1 MIFPHILSEDYY
13 IILEVHSFAGIVELV
28 LPNLPNAQSG
38 WSVLSNGKHPKTQS
52 KLKFCKLASSTLM
65 SLGHNTPWLQITVSF
80 SHMGGWFYSGFNL
93 DSLKLK
99 FRSTIIKNY
108 YCLCTVVNYS
118 RRMGQWVTSGIAIGQ
133 IQSLSV
139 VSDSSGPQNVSAN
152 VCSGIAT
159 LN

>member
-1 MIFPHILSEDYY
+1 
-13 IILEVHSFAGIVELV
+13 
-28 LPNLPNAQSG
+28 
-38 WSVLSNGKHPKTQS
+38 
-52 KLKFCKLASSTLM
+52 M

-80 SHMGGWFYSGFNL
+80 NHMGGWFYSGFNL
-93 DSLKLK
+93 DTLKLK
-99 FRSTIIKNY
+99 FRSTIINN

-118 RRMGQWVTSGIAIGQ
+118 RRMGQCVTSGNAIGQ
-133 IQSLSV
+133 IQSLLV